1 MTGKAWRVGFQLVS
15 QEPVLKLVTFS
26 QIMAKRVCG
35 EHRRGDEMGGET
47 DSGQNQNQ
55 AEYNS

>member
-1 MTGKAWRVGFQLVS
+1 MMGKAWWVGFQLES
-15 QEPVLKLVTFS
+15 QEPAPKLVTFS
-26 QIMAKRVCG
+26 QIMAKGVWG
-35 EHRRGDEMGGET
+35 EHRRGDKMGGET

>member
-1 MTGKAWRVGFQLVS
+1 MMGTAWWVGFQLES
-15 QEPVLKLVTFS
+15 QEPVPKLVTFS
-26 QIMAKRVCG
+26 QIMAKGVWG

-55 AEYNS
+55 DE